1 MATTTLEEEDVEI
14 VRVPVDRVVTTV
26 PSIRTEGGVTIVP
39 ILEEVVMLQKQL
51 VLREELHIRR
61 HRRAETV
68 EIPVR
73 LRRQR
78 AIVEHTDGNE
88 ADANR
93 SHTDDV

>member
-14 VRVPVDRVVTTV
+14 VRVPVDRVVTIV

-39 ILEEVVMLQKQL
+39 ILEEVVVLQKQL
-51 VLREELHIRR
+51 VLREELHIHR
-61 HRRAETV
+61 HRRAATV
-68 EIPVR
+68 EIPVS

-88 ADANR
+88 ANANR